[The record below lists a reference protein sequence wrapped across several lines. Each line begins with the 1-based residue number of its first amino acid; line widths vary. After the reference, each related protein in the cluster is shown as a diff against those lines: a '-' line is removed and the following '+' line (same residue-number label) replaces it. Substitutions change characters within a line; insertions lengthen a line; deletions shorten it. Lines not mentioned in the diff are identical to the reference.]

1 MSERT
6 ERTAAAQAILGI
18 PLFNTLMDELEA
30 VEVNSAV
37 AAPYDNHEARQGHLA
52 AVRAIRNLR
61 SRIKGIAAASAVATL
76 AAVAGKTTYISGFT
90 ITGAGATAASVVVAT
105 LTGVVTGTMSY
116 VIAVPAGAAVGITPL
131 IIKYT
136 SPIPASAPNT
146 AIVVTLPS
154 LGAGNTNAAV
164 TAHGFQI

>member
-1 MSERT
+1 MSDRT

-61 SRIKGIAAASAVATL
+61 SRIGAIASE
-76 AAVAGKTTYISGFT
+76 GQPS
-90 ITGAGATAASVVVAT
+90 TGRQA
-105 LTGVVTGTMSY
+105 
-116 VIAVPAGAAVGITPL
+116 PA
-131 IIKYT
+131 
-136 SPIPASAPNT
+136 
-146 AIVVTLPS
+146 
-154 LGAGNTNAAV
+154 
-164 TAHGFQI
+164 